1 MDALRVAY
9 ESAEARMHGV
19 SFEAFA
25 RALGSADVH
34 PVNVAGEC
42 VGAVIVNGNEIH
54 ACVLPKASG
63 RWFTRREAR
72 ILNQV
77 IDRYG
82 CATTSATTPMGVEF
96 VRRLGFTRCGEVWKK
111 ETKYGH

>member
-9 ESAEARMHGV
+9 ESAEARMPGV
-19 SFEAFA
+19 SFDAFA
-25 RALGSADVH
+25 RAMDGAEVH
-34 PVNVAGEC
+34 PVKVAGEC
-42 VGAVIVNGNEIH
+42 VGAVIVKGNEIH

-72 ILNQV
+72 VLNDV
-77 IDRYG
+77 IERYG
-82 CATTSATTPMGVEF
+82 FAQTSATTPAGVEF
-96 VRRLGFTRCGEVWKK
+96 VRRLGFTRCGEIWKK